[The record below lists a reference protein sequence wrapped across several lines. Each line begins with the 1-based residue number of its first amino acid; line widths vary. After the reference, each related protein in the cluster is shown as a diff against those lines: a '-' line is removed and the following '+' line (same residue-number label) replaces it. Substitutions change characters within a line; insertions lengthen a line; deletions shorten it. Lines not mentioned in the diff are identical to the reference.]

1 MGVRAQQPVASVT
14 TSSLSPE
21 QLRQQIRLRLAEGR
35 LPTTT
40 VGIYKVH
47 RGTGRPCLVCLL
59 QIASNQD
66 QYEVQGA
73 GVALI
78 AHKACYVLWREES
91 VSSLAPKKP

>member
-1 MGVRAQQPVASVT
+1 MT
-14 TSSLSPE
+14 KSLLPE
-21 QLRQQIRLRLAEGR
+21 DQLRQQIRVRLADGR
-35 LPTTT
+35 LSPTT

-47 RGTGRPCLVCLL
+47 RGTGRRCLVCLL

-73 GVALI
+73 GVVLI
-78 AHKACYVLWREES
+78 AHAACYVLWREES